1 MTATLAGGGHFLLV
15 IEMISPANATR
26 NISSWKSS
34 LYVTMRITS
43 LRQGSANRLFRLEQ
57 RPGLILPSAPAFV
70 NLPQAVCG
78 LLGDPFLFYR
88 FARDEPVQI
97 ITRHWAHAAEAA

>member
-1 MTATLAGGGHFLLV
+1 MTDTVAGGGHFLLV

-43 LRQGSANRLFRLEQ
+43 LRQGSANRLIPF
-57 RPGLILPSAPAFV
+57 GAAP
-70 NLPQAVCG
+70 
-78 LLGDPFLFYR
+78 
-88 FARDEPVQI
+88 
-97 ITRHWAHAAEAA
+97 WAHFTQRARVCQSPVVRAGRGQKAGRRPDQ

>member
-34 LYVTMRITS
+34 LYVTMRLTPFS
-43 LRQGSANRLFRLEQ
+43 GGVANRLIRLEQ
-57 RPGLILPSAPAFV
+57 RPGPILPGAPVFV
-70 NLPQAVCG
+70 NLRRLSG
-78 LLGDPFLFYR
+78 LTSGGAL
-88 FARDEPVQI
+88 AIMKV
-97 ITRHWAHAAEAA
+97 

>member
-1 MTATLAGGGHFLLV
+1 MTDTVAGGGHFLLV

-43 LRQGSANRLFRLEQ
+43 LQQGSANRLIPF
-57 RPGLILPSAPAFV
+57 GAAPWV
-70 NLPQAVCG
+70 
-78 LLGDPFLFYR
+78 LFY
-88 FARDEPVQI
+88 A
-97 ITRHWAHAAEAA
+97 AHLPLSILLDKGRTCAV